1 MNWVLPVAVPLWR
14 LLTPHPAPMFEMQEA
29 GAASMTLSI
38 MLGAGVLVATQ
49 LIIVA
54 IAVTWF
60 VRDQRKT
67 PSGSGKAHDLPF
79 PSSAGKEAAH
89 GTPPT

>member
-1 MNWVLPVAVPLWR
+1 MDWVLPVAVPLWR
-14 LLTPHPAPMFEMQEA
+14 SLTPSPVPMFEMQEA
-29 GAASMTLSI
+29 GAASITLNM

-67 PSGSGKAHDLPF
+67 PSDSGPF
-79 PSSAGKEAAH
+79 PPSAGKEAAH
-89 GTPPT
+89 GTPPI

>member
-1 MNWVLPVAVPLWR
+1 MDWVLPMAVPLWR
-14 LLTPHPAPMFEMQEA
+14 SLMPYPAQFEMPEA
-29 GAASMTLSI
+29 GAASITLSM

-67 PSGSGKAHDLPF
+67 LSDSGPF
-79 PSSAGKEAAH
+79 PPSAGKEAAH
-89 GTPPT
+89 GTRQT

>member
-1 MNWVLPVAVPLWR
+1 MDWVLPVAAPLWR
-14 LLTPHPAPMFEMQEA
+14 SLTPYPAMFEMQEA
-29 GAASMTLSI
+29 GAASITLSI

-67 PSGSGKAHDLPF
+67 PSGSGKAHD
-79 PSSAGKEAAH
+79 
-89 GTPPT
+89 

>member
-1 MNWVLPVAVPLWR
+1 MDWVVPVAVPLWR
-14 LLTPHPAPMFEMQEA
+14 SLTLCPAPMFEMQEA

-60 VRDQRKT
+60 VRDQRKAT
-67 PSGSGKAHDLPF
+67 RSFP
-79 PSSAGKEAAH
+79 PSSGKEAAH

>member
-1 MNWVLPVAVPLWR
+1 MNWVLPVAVLLWR
-14 LLTPHPAPMFEMQEA
+14 SLTPYPAPLFEMQEA
-29 GAASMTLSI
+29 GAPSITLNM

-67 PSGSGKAHDLPF
+67 PSGSGPF
-79 PSSAGKEAAH
+79 PPSAGKEAAH
-89 GTPPT
+89 GTPPI

>member
-1 MNWVLPVAVPLWR
+1 MNWVLPVTVPLWR
-14 LLTPHPAPMFEMQEA
+14 SLTPYPAPMFEMQEA
-29 GAASMTLSI
+29 GATSMTLSI

-60 VRDQRKT
+60 VRTQRK
-67 PSGSGKAHDLPF
+67 AHHD
-79 PSSAGKEAAH
+79 SSEASWE
-89 GTPPT
+89 